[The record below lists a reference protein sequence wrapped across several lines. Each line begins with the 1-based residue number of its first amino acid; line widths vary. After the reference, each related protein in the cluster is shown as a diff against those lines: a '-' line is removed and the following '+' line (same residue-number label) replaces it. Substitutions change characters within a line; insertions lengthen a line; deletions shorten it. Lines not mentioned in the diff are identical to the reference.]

1 MVYLSRLK
9 VVLIGLALMSMI
21 FGAPN
26 VLASVPGAHILLRLD
41 TDEVKSRRLE
51 AMRDQIRTLLRDA
64 EPKIN
69 YSDLVVSGST
79 AQVRIS
85 DPAQVGAAK
94 AALKAVVDPIAGKE
108 GPVQEF
114 AQDDS
119 EGGLLKFTMT
129 DAGAK
134 YRTSAALTQSI
145 EVIKNRLNELGV
157 IDPTVQLTD
166 DGILV
171 QAPGVAD
178 LHSLAQTLVRQG
190 RLSFKLVDTSM
201 PVDDAVNG
209 RTPAGSTVLYT
220 PDDPPVPYLVENRV
234 IVSGENVLDA
244 NATFAGQ
251 PVVAFRLDSKG
262 YAAFQVGDHAEYR
275 QAICGDFGRS
285 GDFSAYH
292 PGTHRAW
299 HRADIGKF
307 HDPKRQGACP
317 VIPHRRA
324 AGEIDNRR
332 GSTIGPVGMITIA
345 ENQPMAERCRLYA

>member
-9 VVLIGLALMSMI
+9 VVLIGLALISMI

-64 EPKIN
+64 EPKIS

-108 GPVQEF
+108 GHVQEF
-114 AQDDS
+114 ALDDS

-157 IDPTVQLTD
+157 TDPTVQLTD

-209 RTPAGSTVLYT
+209 RAPAGSTVLYT

-262 YAAFQVGDHAEYR
+262 TQRFKWATTR
-275 QAICGDFGRS
+275 N
-285 GDFSAYH
+285 
-292 PGTHRAW
+292 
-299 HRADIGKF
+299 IGKPF
-307 HDPKRQGACP
+307 AVILDDQVISAPIIREPIEHGTVQISGNFTTQSAKELALLFRTGALP
-317 VIPHRRA
+317 ARL
-324 AGEIDNRR
+324 
-332 GSTIGPVGMITIA
+332 TIVEEA
-345 ENQPMAERCRLYA
+345 R

>member
-1 MVYLSRLK
+1 
-9 VVLIGLALMSMI
+9 
-21 FGAPN
+21 
-26 VLASVPGAHILLRLD
+26 
-41 TDEVKSRRLE
+41 
-51 AMRDQIRTLLRDA
+51 
-64 EPKIN
+64 
-69 YSDLVVSGST
+69 
-79 AQVRIS
+79 
-85 DPAQVGAAK
+85 
-94 AALKAVVDPIAGKE
+94 VVDPIAGKE

-114 AQDDS
+114 ALDDS

-157 IDPTVQLTD
+157 TDPTVQLTD

-209 RTPAGSTVLYT
+209 RAPAGSTVLYT
-220 PDDPPVPYLVENRV
+220 PDDPPVPYLVEDRV

-262 YAAFQVGDHAEYR
+262 TQRFKWATTR
-275 QAICGDFGRS
+275 N
-285 GDFSAYH
+285 
-292 PGTHRAW
+292 
-299 HRADIGKF
+299 IGKPF
-307 HDPKRQGACP
+307 AVILDDQVISAPIIREPIEHGTVQISGNFTAQSAKELALLFRTGALP
-317 VIPHRRA
+317 ARL
-324 AGEIDNRR
+324 
-332 GSTIGPVGMITIA
+332 TIVEEA
-345 ENQPMAERCRLYA
+345 R